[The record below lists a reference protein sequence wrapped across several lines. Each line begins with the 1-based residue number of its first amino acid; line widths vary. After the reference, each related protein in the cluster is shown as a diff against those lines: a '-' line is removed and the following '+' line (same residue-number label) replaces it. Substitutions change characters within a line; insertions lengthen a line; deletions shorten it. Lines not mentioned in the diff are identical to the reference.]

1 VRGALLLL
9 AGSIVVSG
17 CGGGGGDR
25 LSQAEFVAKADA
37 ICQEYEA
44 KLDALGQPQ
53 NEDELAEFADK
64 AIPIAKDGREELGE
78 LNPPE
83 NQQENYDRWLEQ
95 GDRAI
100 EIVEDLRGAAE
111 DGDRPRSSGSRRKPS
126 RPTRNRTGS
135 RSSSASRNAARPRRH
150 SLGAITAARCRRD
163 PASRSRSS
171 VCASGSPASRTAGGS
186 SHRSPIGWRRGA
198 ASWAS
203 RSASSRS

>member
-1 VRGALLLL
+1 MRGALLLL

-64 AIPIAKDGREELGE
+64 AIPIAKDGRDELGE

-111 DGDRPRSSGSRRKPS
+111 DGDRAEIQRIAQEAEQADQESNRLAEQLGFEECGATTPS
-126 RPTRNRTGS
+126 
-135 RSSSASRNAARPRRH
+135 
-150 SLGAITAARCRRD
+150 
-163 PASRSRSS
+163 
-171 VCASGSPASRTAGGS
+171 
-186 SHRSPIGWRRGA
+186 
-198 ASWAS
+198 
-203 RSASSRS
+203 